1 MSKTPHYKLAGEPG
15 RTWAQE
21 HEGST
26 RRTFRHAIRFAVP
39 VPTHC
44 PLMTPDSTQTRCLI
58 RSSRAGDVPAMAAIY
73 ADAVLTGTGSFET
86 EAPAESELARRRDE
100 VLAKGLPWLV
110 AQTAGGVLGYA
121 YATPFRPR
129 HGYRYCLEDSVYLH
143 RDARGQGLGR
153 LLLAE
158 LLARCTALGARQ
170 MLAVVGDSA
179 NEASVALHRSLGFEV
194 AGQFSNIGRKFDRW
208 LDVVMM
214 QRALGAGN
222 SLPPDA

>member
-1 MSKTPHYKLAGEPG
+1 
-15 RTWAQE
+15 
-21 HEGST
+21 
-26 RRTFRHAIRFAVP
+26 
-39 VPTHC
+39 
-44 PLMTPDSTQTRCLI
+44 MTPDSTQTRWLI
-58 RSSRAGDVPAMAAIY
+58 RSSRAEDVPAIAAIY

-100 VLAKGLPWLV
+100 VLAKDLPWLV
-110 AQTAGGVLGYA
+110 AQTAGSVLGYA

-129 HGYRYCLEDSVYLH
+129 HGYRYSVEDSVYLH
-143 RDARGQGLGR
+143 RGARGQGLGR

-194 AGQFSNIGRKFDRW
+194 AGQFRHIGRKFDRW
-208 LDVVMM
+208 LDVVML
-214 QRALGAGN
+214 QRALGPGN